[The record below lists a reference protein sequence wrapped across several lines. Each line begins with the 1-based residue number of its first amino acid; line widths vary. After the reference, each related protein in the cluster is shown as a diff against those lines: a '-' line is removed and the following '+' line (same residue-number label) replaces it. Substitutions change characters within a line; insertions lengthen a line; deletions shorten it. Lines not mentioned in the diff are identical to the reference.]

1 MKLRTTAAAI
11 ATALA
16 IVLTSLAALAAD
28 FPAPKEGSWTAR
40 DFKFHT
46 GEVMPEVK
54 LAYTTVGEPTGEPVL
69 VLHGTA
75 GSAASMLS
83 ATFAGELF
91 GKDQPLDA
99 GKYYIILPDGLGHGK
114 SSKPSDGLRTKFPK
128 YNYDDMV
135 DAQYRLIKEGLGI
148 RHLRLVIGNSMGG
161 MHTWLWGGK
170 YPDTMDALVPMA
182 SQPSEMASRNWMLRR
197 LMVDT
202 IRTDPEYKNGDYT
215 EQPHSVKMVN
225 TFFAIATN
233 GGTLAFQKLAPT
245 RDAADKLVDS
255 RLAAPFK
262 ADANNFVYQWD
273 SSRDYN
279 AAPGLERIQAA
290 LLAINAADDE
300 RNPPETGIMER
311 ELKRVKNGRL
321 YLIPASED
329 TRGHGTTGNA
339 KFWAKQLGEFLQ
351 TVPKRAM

>member
-1 MKLRTTAAAI
+1 MRIRTAAAAI
-11 ATALA
+11 AAALVIA
-16 IVLTSLAALAAD
+16 LTQQTALAAD
-28 FPAPKEGSWTAR
+28 FPEPKEGTFTAR

-46 GEVMPEVK
+46 GEVVSELK
-54 LAYTTVGEPTGEPVL
+54 LAYTTVGEPSGEPVL
-69 VLHGTA
+69 VLHGTT
-75 GSAASMLS
+75 GSARSMLGP
-83 ATFAGELF
+83 TVAGELF
-91 GKDQPLDA
+91 GKGQPLDA
-99 GKYYIILPDGLGHGK
+99 TKHFIILPDAIGHGK

-135 DAQYRLIKEGLGI
+135 EAHHRLIKEGLGV

-161 MHTWLWGGK
+161 MHTWLWGAK
-170 YPDTMDALVPMA
+170 YPDHMDALVPMA

-197 LMVDT
+197 LLVDT
-202 IRTDPEYKNGDYT
+202 VRTDPEYKNGDYT
-215 EQPHSVKMVN
+215 AQPHSVKLAN

-245 RDAADKLVDS
+245 REAADKLVDT

-262 ADANNFVYQWD
+262 ADANDFVYQWD